1 MGDLDSLLAG
11 LGTVRRGR
19 GRDFER
25 LCKWLLEN
33 APLYAAR
40 VGRVWLW
47 DEWPGRWAADAG
59 IDLVAEDRD
68 GGLWAVQAK
77 HYDPAY
83 AIRKADLDSF
93 LSESSRPGFTYRL
106 LIASTDHLGAT
117 ARRTLD
123 GQEKPVGTLLRSD
136 LAALDLPWPRSLA
149 SLRVRTFHEFCM
161 GFHQFI
167 PRASSWAIR
176 AGDNFPLLRFLH
188 DGSSRSC

>member
-11 LGTVRRGR
+11 LGTVGRGR

-106 LIASTDHLGAT
+106 LIASTDRLGAT

-136 LAALDLPWPRSLA
+136 LLALGLPWPRSLA
-149 SLRVRTFHEFCM
+149 SLPPAKAKPKR
-161 GFHQFI
+161 
-167 PRASSWAIR
+167 PRAHQRR
-176 AGDNFPLLRFLH
+176 AVRDILTGLETHERAC
-188 DGSSRSC
+188 GGTVRSREGRL